1 MTNFPKKD
9 LPNKLKE
16 NKTDKIERLES
27 ENRVLRQELERI
39 MKEISKLLNVL
50 NPFK

>member
-9 LPNKLKE
+9 LPNKVKE
-16 NKTDKIERLES
+16 NKTDRIERLES
-27 ENRVLRQELERI
+27 ENKVLRQELERI
-39 MKEISKLLNVL
+39 MKEISKLLSIL

>member
-9 LPNKLKE
+9 LKIKE
-16 NKTDKIERLES
+16 TKKDELERVKSENTFLRQEIERLAS
-27 ENRVLRQELERI
+27 EL
-39 MKEISKLLNVL
+39 SKILNVL